1 MRSVVITGVSSGIG
15 YETAGLSLANGAKVF
30 GSVRRSEDAER
41 LKAEFGQRFTPLL
54 FDVRDEAA
62 VRREAARV
70 RESLTGST
78 LSGLV
83 NNVGTAVPGPL
94 LLQPVEE
101 IRMQLEINLVS
112 AFTVTKVFAP
122 LLGADRSLQGPPG
135 RVVNISSIGGKI
147 GQPFAAA
154 YIASKHGLEGFS
166 DAVRREL
173 QLYGIDVII
182 VAPAEVRTPI
192 WDKIEP
198 LLGRYAGSDY
208 GEAYDRGLRAMITIG
223 RGHGLEPKQVA
234 ETIWQALTA
243 AQPDTR
249 YAPARHPIVEQGLL
263 RILPRR
269 FID

>member
-1 MRSVVITGVSSGIG
+1 
-15 YETAGLSLANGAKVF
+15 
-30 GSVRRSEDAER
+30 
-41 LKAEFGQRFTPLL
+41 
-54 FDVRDEAA
+54 
-62 VRREAARV
+62 
-70 RESLTGST
+70 
-78 LSGLV
+78 
-83 NNVGTAVPGPL
+83 
-94 LLQPVEE
+94 
-101 IRMQLEINLVS
+101 
-112 AFTVTKVFAP
+112 
-122 LLGADRSLQGPPG
+122 
-135 RVVNISSIGGKI
+135 VNISSIGGKI

-173 QLYGIDVII
+173 QLYGIAVII

-208 GEAYDRGLRAMITIG
+208 GEAYDRGLRTMITIG

-249 YAPARHPIVEQGLL
+249 YAPARHPVVEQGLL